1 MRRKS
6 TIKKSTFKKMERAT
20 KKIAK
25 AAKKYKK
32 ARAKK
37 KKVKRADEARAEAI
51 EAKKAKVRKYIEEH
65 EARGYTYS
73 KELKDFVYAKTPK
86 RVTKGSAYEQEAKVV
101 LNMNRIKS
109 MNEKVNLHLAG
120 ATHTQMG
127 NPIIGENKEYDI
139 TLNKKSYVKQVNK
152 AIKQASSE
160 VKKTGNDML
169 TEQIIQ
175 FANKHG
181 IYSLKPG
188 EDNEWFT
195 IDKKYDPKKPY
206 TLNQHIT
213 FKKFDIDWD
222 NPKDNDDR
230 EFLDKVYMNPYVSN
244 EAKEIFNEDVSRRSY
259 ATLLNNIM
267 DENDDISKMGWQ
279 TAITLESIMNT
290 SMAWN
295 IAKSDALDSDQ
306 VKDNWTD
313 LYVAVAS
320 IDKKSD
326 YVIDDNKVIRNCYDY
341 VIQMIQNEEDLE
353 TILDVVDNRIE
364 QSMKGD

>member
-1 MRRKS
+1 MKKS
-6 TIKKSTFKKMERAT
+6 TIKKIFRTS
-20 KKIAK
+20 KKINK
-25 AAKKYKK
+25 SINKSVNKYKK
-32 ARAKK
+32 TRDKK
-37 KKVKRADEARAEAI
+37 KKVKRADEVRAEKI
-51 EAKKAKVRKYIEEH
+51 EEKKARVRDYIEKH
-65 EARGYTYS
+65 EAMGYTYS

-127 NPIIGENKEYDI
+127 KPIIGENKEYDI
-139 TLNKKSYVKQVNK
+139 TLNKKSYIKQVNK

-244 EAKEIFNEDVSRRSY
+244 EAKKIFSEDVSHRSY
-259 ATLLNNIM
+259 STLLNKIM
-267 DENDDISKMGWQ
+267 DENDDINKMGWQ

-290 SMAWN
+290 SMAWR
-295 IAKSDALDSDQ
+295 IAKSDEVDSEQ
-306 VKDNWTD
+306 IKNNWTD

-320 IDKKSD
+320 IDKNSD
-326 YVIDDNKVIRNCYDY
+326 YVVDENKVIRNCYDY

-353 TILDVVDNRIE
+353 TILDAVDNRIKE
-364 QSMKGD
+364 SMKGD